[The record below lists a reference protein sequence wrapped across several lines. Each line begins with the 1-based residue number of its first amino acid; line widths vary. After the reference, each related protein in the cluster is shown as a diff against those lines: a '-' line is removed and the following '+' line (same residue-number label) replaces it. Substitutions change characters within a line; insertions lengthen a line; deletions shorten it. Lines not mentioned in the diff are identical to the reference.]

1 MNNIALS
8 NSFQNNIRNCVKYFL
23 TCVKQELRK
32 NKYYDESNIKIL
44 AKKLEKNDFIQSVSF
59 EMWDTEYHEEH
70 TVTPFSISVVFNVLS
85 DGYEVTVDVDLS
97 IYGVLGNII
106 TDGIEDSY
114 VNIEAKY
121 KI

>member
-1 MNNIALS
+1 MRQILLICA
-8 NSFQNNIRNCVKYFL
+8 
-23 TCVKQELRK
+23 KQELRK
-32 NKYYDESNIKIL
+32 NKYYNESNIKIL
-44 AKKLEKNDFIQSVSF
+44 AKKLEKNDFIQSVKF
-59 EMWDTEYHEEH
+59 EMWDTEYDEDSV
-70 TVTPFSISVVFNVLS
+70 VTPFSISAVFNVLA

-97 IYGVLGNII
+97 IYSVLGNIT

>member
-1 MNNIALS
+1 MNYKTLS
-8 NSFQNNIRNCVKYFL
+8 SSFQNNVRNCVKYFL
-23 TCVKQELRK
+23 ACAKQELRK

-44 AKKLEKNDFIQSVSF
+44 AQKLEKNNFIQSVYF
-59 EMWDTEYHEEH
+59 EMWDTEYEEEL
-70 TVTPFSISVVFNVLS
+70 VVRPFSISVVFYVLA
-85 DGYEVTVDVDLS
+85 DGYEVTVDVDLGM
-97 IYGVLGNII
+97 YGVLGNIT